1 MQTLQRKMGEDV
13 LVTRN
18 LTKKYRNNTIVDHIS
33 LSVKKGDIYA
43 LIGANG
49 AGKTTFMR
57 MICGL
62 SRPSEGELEL
72 YGQANGKALR
82 NARKKVGAL
91 FESAAIY
98 PNMSAMEN
106 LEVQRRYLGIGG
118 GKETANMLNELLEL
132 VGLKDTGRKKAGG
145 FSVGMKQRLGLAV
158 ALTASP
164 ALLILDEPAT
174 DLELHEKEEFRN
186 LLLQFNQEK
195 GLTIFFSSHDL
206 SETEQLATRYG
217 FMNRGKLVKEIH
229 AEDLERE
236 CGRQGIPTEK
246 YFLNLITEG
255 RMEERE

>member
-186 LLLQFNQEK
+186 LL
-195 GLTIFFSSHDL
+195 
-206 SETEQLATRYG
+206 ATRYG